1 MARVILDTKR
11 VVLRAGR
18 RFGKSALL
26 IALAADKATRGRP
39 VGYFSPLF
47 KTASPV
53 FDALA
58 SMLDLLVVSKNRG
71 VGEIKLATGGV
82 IDIWT
87 IESSVIWTK
96 ERVRIALVDEVA
108 FVKVDMGLL
117 WRASISPTLIDL
129 KAARWWD
136 RRPGVRP
143 TNWFYQICCDKS
155 LEWTE
160 LHARS
165 EDNPYLSRE
174 AWRRKSAPIPRSS
187 GDRNSKPSSSA
198 LIPRR

>member
-26 IALAADKATRGRP
+26 IALAADEAMRGRP

-58 SMLDLLVVSKNRG
+58 SMLDSLVVSKNRG

-82 IDIWT
+82 IDIWS
-87 IESSVIWTK
+87 IESSVIIARGRK
-96 ERVRIALVDEVA
+96 YALALVDEVA

-117 WRASISPTLIDL
+117 WRASISPT
-129 KAARWWD
+129 
-136 RRPGVRP
+136 
-143 TNWFYQICCDKS
+143 
-155 LEWTE
+155 
-160 LHARS
+160 
-165 EDNPYLSRE
+165 
-174 AWRRKSAPIPRSS
+174 
-187 GDRNSKPSSSA
+187 
-198 LIPRR
+198 